1 MAGGPHHVRHSD
13 DRSTRRTSQ
22 HARPAPRQVKGAGRC
37 LTPTAA
43 RSGWQTRNMNE
54 RVNRAKDLTAEAPR
68 GLDAELEGYAWLPR
82 MLDKAR
88 ATLAGT
94 AGSYRF

>member
-1 MAGGPHHVRHSD
+1 VSG
-13 DRSTRRTSQ
+13 
-22 HARPAPRQVKGAGRC
+22 
-37 LTPTAA
+37 LAA
-43 RSGWQTRNMNE
+43 
-54 RVNRAKDLTAEAPR
+54 AKDLTAQAPR

-94 AGSYRF
+94 AGSYLFGCPVDHICIAR

>member
-1 MAGGPHHVRHSD
+1 VNG
-13 DRSTRRTSQ
+13 
-22 HARPAPRQVKGAGRC
+22 
-37 LTPTAA
+37 LAA
-43 RSGWQTRNMNE
+43 AN
-54 RVNRAKDLTAEAPR
+54 DLTAQAPR

-94 AGSYRF
+94 AGSYLFGCPVDHICIAR